1 MTKMEEDEEGG
12 RDEEAWAD
20 FGFADRA
27 SPRQ

>member
-1 MTKMEEDEEGG
+1 MTKMEEDEEEG

-27 SPRQ
+27 SQRQ